1 VRRRRCED
9 EKMFYRPPLLEE
21 PCAQTLSGKKTMGL
35 LLFMT
40 CQSLKSLVGLGD
52 CWLMAALACL
62 AEYPAKLKGLF
73 ESKHITEVM
82 GADGCRAKESIFTA

>member
-1 VRRRRCED
+1 MTAYLVWSH
-9 EKMFYRPPLLEE
+9 FQY
-21 PCAQTLSGKKTMGL
+21 KKTMGL

-52 CWLMAALACL
+52 CWLMAALACV

-82 GADGCRAKESIFTA
+82 GADGCRAKESIFTAVKHED